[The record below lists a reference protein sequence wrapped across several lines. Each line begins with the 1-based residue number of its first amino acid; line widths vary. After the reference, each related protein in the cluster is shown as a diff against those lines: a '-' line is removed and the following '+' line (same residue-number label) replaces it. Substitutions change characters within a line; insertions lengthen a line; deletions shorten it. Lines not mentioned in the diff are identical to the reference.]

1 MSLLDSDTVCTK
13 ADVCCNLGGGQGGG
27 DGGIAQP
34 LKVTF
39 ISVSFGKDCS
49 ENARGKVGGRRRG
62 GGKWETK
69 KAKDEKCFSYCS
81 QFRSFSDR

>member
-62 GGKWETK
+62 GGK
-69 KAKDEKCFSYCS
+69 
-81 QFRSFSDR
+81 